1 MQPAKIILSRN
12 YRSDARIIQ
21 FTNIL
26 FQKIMNVKESTEKY
40 GEDDIVDWFP
50 KNDSPDALV
59 EFASYTP
66 KNKTEIVSDDED
78 EDEDIKMIKQIGL
91 PIRLLIP
98 ITRNLDL
105 QERMIQNYHLSMTLR
120 YSYEVMVIKHISKQP
135 SKRRESLTALI
146 HVKDFI
152 VQSYARQSLH
162 YVLQCWMKKQIL
174 LYLHAWFLISI
185 TIVMKRLLRQ
195 R

>member
-1 MQPAKIILSRN
+1 MRSKLNESEKIIEETIDSSMQSAKIILSRN

-66 KNKTEIVSDDED
+66 KNK
-78 EDEDIKMIKQIGL
+78 
-91 PIRLLIP
+91 
-98 ITRNLDL
+98 
-105 QERMIQNYHLSMTLR
+105 
-120 YSYEVMVIKHISKQP
+120 
-135 SKRRESLTALI
+135 
-146 HVKDFI
+146 
-152 VQSYARQSLH
+152 
-162 YVLQCWMKKQIL
+162 
-174 LYLHAWFLISI
+174 
-185 TIVMKRLLRQ
+185 Q
-195 R
+195 RCQ